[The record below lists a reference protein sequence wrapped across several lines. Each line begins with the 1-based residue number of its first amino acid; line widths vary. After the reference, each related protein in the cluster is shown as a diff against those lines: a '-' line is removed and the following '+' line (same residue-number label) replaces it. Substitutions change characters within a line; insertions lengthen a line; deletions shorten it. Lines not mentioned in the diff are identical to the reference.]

1 VLGISVA
8 RSIESK
14 GYRKLSRQ
22 SRLSSTPTKN
32 TIMAVNG
39 DDGYGMA
46 RTEAEAKRYNL
57 VSLDVLSIY

>member
-1 VLGISVA
+1 MSSIS
-8 RSIESK
+8 
-14 GYRKLSRQ
+14 
-22 SRLSSTPTKN
+22 TKN